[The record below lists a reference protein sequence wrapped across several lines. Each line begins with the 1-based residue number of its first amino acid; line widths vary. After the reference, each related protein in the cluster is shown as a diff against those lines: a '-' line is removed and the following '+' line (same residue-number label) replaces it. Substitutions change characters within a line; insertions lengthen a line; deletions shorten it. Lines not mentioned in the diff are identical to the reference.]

1 MATKYISYYPN
12 TLEGQALLDN
22 FVRTRRILRYR
33 DNDRIVEHIKRGM
46 PLYEVESLEKRGANE
61 KHNLMMHGECLS
73 TCAYLKEQGIEVDL
87 VYIDPPFAS
96 GADYAK
102 KIYIRRNPLVQKV
115 MKEAEQNL
123 DNEEM
128 KEFEEKMY
136 GDIWDKERYLNW
148 MYENLMAIK
157 SVMSENASIYVH
169 LDDHIG
175 HYVKILMDE
184 IFGEGNFRNDISWK
198 STASHNDSSKS
209 FSSISDHIY
218 FYSLSENGVFNT
230 LYTPYTDEYIANE
243 WIKLPSGRYYKAENM
258 LDPQLKMEE
267 YDFHGTR
274 ARWRTTPEKFEVLWN
289 AEQTEVPNSHG
300 RIKLGKNGKPIKRC
314 RIIFKDELPGT
325 PINDIW
331 NDISYVAGR
340 SQEKED
346 YATQKPEA
354 LLERIIKASSNEGML
369 VADFFGGSGV
379 TAAVAHKLNR
389 RFIHGDVNINSL
401 QTARDRLVNAG
412 AEFEIKEVKDG
423 VRLFRNP
430 VQTMDKLR
438 DNLIPGLTANAKLD
452 SQYWAGSIM
461 DSKYGMM
468 PVYLPNLL
476 DGSKRVLDKSEMMN
490 IIHKALPDLP
500 DEVKRVIIYYV
511 DVEEINELR
520 QFIEAENQ
528 QTLIEFELR
537 DLKQV
542 LDEVIMEDEAEWDL
556 QEAKDSLGLSMGWK
570 LQLKSFHSDRV
581 AKKVHGFNEK
591 GVLQTN
597 KKRASGKSANF
608 SKIKLSDEG
617 LETIEWASVD
627 CVNAEKNAPW
637 HSDMEVKIEKM
648 GTVTINGKKT
658 QDYWDASIVSDDK
671 PLRLKI
677 RSICGDETIFV
688 L

>member
-102 KIYIRRNPLVQKV
+102 KIYIRRNPLVQKA

-500 DEVKRVIIYYV
+500 DEAKRVIIYYV

-528 QTLIEFELR
+528 QTLIQFELR

-581 AKKVHGFNEK
+581 AKKVHDFNEK

-677 RSICGDETIFV
+677 RNICGDETIFV